1 MSTLAVD
8 NLNLKGSGSV
18 SSVGK
23 ILQVVQ
29 TVKTDNFSTTSTT
42 FVDVTGFS
50 VAITPSST
58 SSKVLVMINMN
69 SSTSA
74 GNNAMIKLVRG
85 STDIAVGDASGSR
98 LQATAQTRMDNDSN
112 SSATLTTCFLDS
124 PNTTSETTYKVQYEV
139 QGGTGTINITQGAAD
154 NAGFGNIISTITVME
169 VSA

>member
-8 NLNLKGSGSV
+8 SLNLKGSGPV

-29 TVKTDNFSTTSTT
+29 TVKTDNFSTSSTT

-50 VAITPSST
+50 VSITPSST
-58 SSKVLVMINMN
+58 SSKVLIIINKN
-69 SSTSA
+69 SSTSS
-74 GNNAMIKLVRG
+74 GNNGMIKLVIG

-112 SSATLTTCFLDS
+112 SCATLTTCFLDS
-124 PNTTSETTYKVQYEV
+124 PNTTSATTYKVQYEV

-154 NAGFGNIISTITVME
+154 NAGFGNIISTITAME
-169 VSA
+169 VGA